1 MQRSRAH
8 RGDKM
13 QRKSRASFANHDE
26 WLDYVRRE
34 LPLHEQPFALAY
46 GRAELFLRFLDLRG
60 RSLPAELEAELER
73 ILGLS
78 DPDRAGQLE
87 VLNDRIMAHLIEV
100 LFAEAGPTLD
110 KEKHT
115 RGLTPR
121 QQTQELLDH
130 LASRNP
136 YFRLW
141 IDYKGHAGGE
151 FNGRAWDEFLRRQLG
166 EDDADSLDFAK
177 VMPELDRLLVWFH
190 DREIPLPRYFFER
203 AWFLHFLREP
213 ERMAQTRALLSTL
226 VAEIPPCMSV

>member
-1 MQRSRAH
+1 
-8 RGDKM
+8 M

-60 RSLPAELEAELER
+60 RSLPAEFKTELDL
-73 ILGLS
+73 IFGLPK
-78 DPDRAGQLE
+78 PDRADRLDT
-87 VLNDRIMAHLIEV
+87 LNDRIMAHLIEV

-110 KEKHT
+110 KEMHT
-115 RGLTPR
+115 SGLTPR

-130 LASRNP
+130 LESRNP

-151 FNGRAWDEFLRRQLG
+151 FNECAWDQFLRRQLG

-177 VMPELDRLLVWFH
+177 AMPELDRLLVWFH

-203 AWFLHFLREP
+203 AWFLHFLRKP

-226 VAEIPPCMSV
+226 VVEISPCMSV